1 MEIILWILQIL
12 LAAVFLAHGLFM
24 VAPPAEYAVII
35 NAELGRAFSLFIG
48 IAEVLAALALIVPGL
63 ARRLTWLTPL
73 AAAGLMIV
81 MVSATALHGYRGE
94 GSSAITTAVLLVLVT
109 FVAYMR
115 WKVRPLVRIFSPAQT
130 A

>member
-1 MEIILWILQIL
+1 MKIVLWILQIL

-24 VAPPAEYAVII
+24 IVPPAEYAVII

-48 IAEVLAALALIVPGL
+48 IAEVLAAIALIVPGL

-81 MVSATALHGYRGE
+81 MVSATLLHGYKGE
-94 GSSAITTAVLLVLVT
+94 NSSAITTAVLLVLAT

-115 WKVRPLVRIFSPAQT
+115 WKVRPLRDTLSLAQN